1 MPSDNPFA
9 TALEPQPL
17 PDPLREAL
25 EALLGKAPAHL
36 FPRARQLYFD
46 KYPLEGPPD
55 DLDASPSQRF
65 RTFVLRDTTC
75 LPAEGEEAITRLNEL
90 AVVHWQAPQ
99 TNAEDYA
106 AYVRERWQLPAERV
120 QVSLELIEE
129 PWFREGGAYARLIVL
144 PPPAGPAPAEAG
156 PGSTP

>member
-1 MPSDNPFA
+1 MPSDLPSDP
-9 TALEPQPL
+9 ALQPQLL
-17 PDPLREAL
+17 PDPLRQAL
-25 EALLGKAPAHL
+25 DALLVKAPAHL
-36 FPRARQLYFD
+36 VPRARGLYFN
-46 KYPLEGPPD
+46 KYPLEGLPEE
-55 DLDASPSQRF
+55 LDGSPSQRF

-106 AYVRERWQLPAERV
+106 AYVRQRWQLPAERL
-120 QVSLELIEE
+120 QVSLELVEE
-129 PWFREGGAYARLIVL
+129 PWFRDGGAYARLIVL
-144 PPPAGPAPAEAG
+144 PPPAGPAPAAAA